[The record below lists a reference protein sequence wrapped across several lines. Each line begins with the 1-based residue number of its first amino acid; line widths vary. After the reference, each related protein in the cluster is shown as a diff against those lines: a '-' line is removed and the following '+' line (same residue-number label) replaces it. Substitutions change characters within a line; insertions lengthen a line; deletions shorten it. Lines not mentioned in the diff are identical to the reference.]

1 MNSRLVKSL
10 ILMALIISAAE
21 IFVRANSDNF
31 FALSDKLLLKVEILE
46 RNPDTRVLCLGT
58 SRFLDAIDERQFSSE
73 IERLTGKKIKVM
85 NAATTGSQGARFE
98 YFAEIAAKNLNLTHV
113 ILEADP
119 PALQDGKLNF
129 PDQLTS
135 EDTTD
140 SENQKFASRIET
152 RLQAWVVDHIAIVKY
167 RKALRPATFE
177 KLFVLATSDAIAP
190 NAWSRKGI
198 LRNFFVSSEVEV
210 TDQIIADFRPE
221 IITRESVT
229 TPPDKLKPG
238 VELKHL
244 QRISEIFADS
254 DIEVIWVAPPVSEA
268 KIRSN
273 HNSKYSAY
281 YRDLAY
287 RHGTE
292 FYDYAG
298 NVTDPQYL
306 RDPTHLNAVGRH
318 VFTAILAHDLAEK
331 ITGQS
336 K

>member
-1 MNSRLVKSL
+1 
-10 ILMALIISAAE
+10 MALIISAAE
-21 IFVRANSDNF
+21 VFVRANSENF
-31 FALSDKLLLKVEILE
+31 FALSDKLLLKVELLE

-73 IERLTGKKIKVM
+73 IERRTGKKVKVM
-85 NAATTGSQGARFE
+85 NAATTGSQGARFA
-98 YFAEIAAKNLNLTHV
+98 YFAEIAKKNSHLSHV

-119 PALQDGKLNF
+119 PALQDGELNF
-129 PDQLTS
+129 PDRLIDAEPGRS
-135 EDTTD
+135 EH
-140 SENQKFASRIET
+140 QKFATRFEN
-152 RLQAWVVDHIAIVKY
+152 RLQTRVMDNIAIVKY

-190 NAWSRKGI
+190 NTWSRKGI
-198 LRNFFVSSEVEV
+198 LRNFLMSSEVEI
-210 TDQIIADFRPE
+210 TDRIIAEFRPE
-221 IITRESVT
+221 IITRATVT

-254 DIEVIWVAPPVSEA
+254 DIEVIWVAPPVSRT
-268 KIRSN
+268 KIKSN
-273 HNSKYSAY
+273 HNSKYSDY
-281 YRDLAY
+281 YRDLAHRY
-287 RHGTE
+287 GSE

-298 NVTDPQYL
+298 NTIDDKYL
-306 RDPTHLNAVGRH
+306 RDSTHLNANGRF

-331 ITGQS
+331 IANST